1 MFHKDVKNWPAAA
14 GIAVCVVISFSL
26 SGHAQES
33 PTVQQAEN
41 KIISSVETT
50 GAVTVTRAQIFSA
63 IRARPGQLFSKQI
76 ATEDAARI
84 ARLEG
89 IESTYYTTEEADG
102 KIKLTYVVVEKQL
115 VRELVFRGNSKISD
129 SKLAKELSFKPG
141 DHLDVLA
148 ARAGTDA
155 IRKVYLEKGYTWAKI
170 TLDEPGLIIGRVA
183 YDIEEGARPKIV
195 AVKFKNNR
203 VLSNRQLA
211 KAIKTKKKKFFF
223 WSVYYNDE
231 QIQKDVMKIQEVYQK
246 RSYLDATA
254 ESKVTFSDDK
264 QKAFLEFYISEGPSY
279 TVESIG
285 IAGNQF
291 FDAAVLREGLKLTE
305 NGLFSNDRAEFD
317 AKKIRGKYQEQGFV
331 DAKVEMKRTFLDG
344 AKVRVEH
351 RATEG
356 SRFRIGQVTI
366 TGNTTTHDNVIRR
379 VLDEEKFTPG
389 NWYNADIARGNG
401 EGELEKTVRGTV
413 YTESATIQAI
423 PSADPNRKDAL
434 VHVTEGQTGSIIL
447 GVGVGSDSGV
457 MGQIGLDQ
465 RNFDISDTPESWSE
479 LITGK
484 AFRGAGQRFRI
495 SLNPGTLQSS
505 YMVSFTEPYLYDK
518 PVSMEVAATAFKR
531 EWESYTEERIGAH
544 LGFEKRY
551 SDDWRRGVSFRLENV
566 DVASLDSDAPE
577 EVTDVKG
584 SNLLAGARLYVGK
597 DTTDSRFRPTKGYNF
612 DFGYEQ
618 VGGDHTFG
626 ILSGAQRWYYT
637 LYEDL
642 SELKTVL
649 ETRVRA
655 ATIVGDAPLFEKF
668 YAGGSTTVRGFDYRG
683 ISPRAKSNNDPI
695 GSNWLL
701 NGSAE
706 VAVPL
711 GSDVFSWLFF
721 TDAAMIETG
730 VPRTSIGTG
739 IQIQIPQWFGPVPMR
754 FEIATPITKE
764 SEDDTRIFSFS
775 VGALF

>member
-1 MFHKDVKNWPAAA
+1 MFHKDVKSWPAAA

-50 GAVTVTRAQIFSA
+50 GAVTVSRAQIFSA

-155 IRKVYLEKGYTWAKI
+155 IRKVYLEKGYGWAKI

-183 YDIEEGARPKIV
+183 YDIEEGARPKIKS
-195 AVKFKNNR
+195 VKFKNNR

-231 QIQKDVMKIQEVYQK
+231 QIQKDVLKIQEVYQK
-246 RSYLDATA
+246 RSYLDARV
-254 ESKVTFSDDK
+254 EPKITFSDDK
-264 QKAFLEFYISEGPSY
+264 KKAYLEFYISEGPSY
-279 TVESIG
+279 TVESIS
-285 IAGNQF
+285 ILDNQF
-291 FDAAVLREGLKLTE
+291 FDAATLREGFKLTE
-305 NGLFSNDRAEFD
+305 NGLYSNDRAEFD
-317 AKKIRGKYQEQGFV
+317 AKKIRSRYQEQGFV

-351 RATEG
+351 RTTEG

-447 GVGVGSDSGV
+447 GVGMGSDSGV

-465 RNFDISDTPESWSE
+465 RNFDISDTPESWNE

-518 PVSMEVAATAFKR
+518 PVSMEVAATAFER
-531 EWESYTEERIGAH
+531 EWESYTEKRMGAH

-551 SDDWRRGVSFRLENV
+551 SDDWRRGIAFRLENV
-566 DVASLDSDAPE
+566 DVASLDSDAPK
-577 EVTDVKG
+577 EVTDVEG
-584 SNLLAGARLYVGK
+584 SNLLAGARLYIGK

-626 ILSGAQRWYYT
+626 VLSGTQRWYYT

-668 YAGGSTTVRGFDYRG
+668 YAGGSSTVRGFDYRG

-695 GSNWLL
+695 GSNWIL

-721 TDAAMIETG
+721 ADAAMIETG

-754 FEIATPITKE
+754 FEIAAPITKE